1 MGRSELAL
9 ARLVEIA
16 EAFCTR
22 HPSPRGRGRPPTY
35 SEGLVL
41 ALWALGQLHGLSWRK
56 LESISRQLLPRVPDF
71 STLHYRVRR
80 LPQER
85 WEEFNR
91 WLAQRA
97 LAGDEPEL
105 LLVDGTGWGF
115 GLPYW
120 ACWRRGEELRRLR
133 SHVKGVVVVG
143 VAGGK
148 RVLLGA
154 SLGPPY
160 SDERRLAER
169 WLQSQGSK
177 GWGEGL
183 WFVADALYGMGREVL
198 SQVRRLGWRAVVAVR
213 EGVWRGV
220 KSEERQWAQRLWQEH
235 RDIYRRRYLVESWI
249 GSIKGLCGSYCRER
263 SLEMALRAVWGRL
276 LLWNL
281 GLVLLALHL
290 LTTHSTS

>member
-133 SHVKGVVVVG
+133 SHVDFFPEIPTLVSDWRPTRPARLNEEGRG
-143 VAGGK
+143 SHGWTVAK
-148 RVLLGA
+148 PTRQSVA
-154 SLGPPY
+154 S
-160 SDERRLAER
+160 
-169 WLQSQGSK
+169 
-177 GWGEGL
+177 
-183 WFVADALYGMGREVL
+183 F
-198 SQVRRLGWRAVVAVR
+198 
-213 EGVWRGV
+213 
-220 KSEERQWAQRLWQEH
+220 H
-235 RDIYRRRYLVESWI
+235 R
-249 GSIKGLCGSYCRER
+249 
-263 SLEMALRAVWGRL
+263 
-276 LLWNL
+276 
-281 GLVLLALHL
+281 
-290 LTTHSTS
+290 